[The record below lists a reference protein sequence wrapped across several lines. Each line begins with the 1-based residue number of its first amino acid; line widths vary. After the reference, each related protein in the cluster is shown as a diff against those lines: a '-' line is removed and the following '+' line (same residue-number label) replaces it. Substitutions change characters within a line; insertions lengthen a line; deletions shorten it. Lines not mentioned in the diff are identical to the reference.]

1 MKWIDQKDIFQKRFD
16 DLAQENITGIIT
28 ELNKKIGTY
37 VSHGG
42 VDPSKNISQNQQN
55 QQNPEYKEIIK
66 LTAQIDTIKSK
77 YSALNDDINEFI
89 LTQSKNKSLAAL
101 LKENGEI
108 QQEINKLEK
117 IKDKM
122 KVDVES
128 AVARDELLR
137 SRNTDV
143 SRHKLF
149 LLDRPIRKDTIPY
162 LWVFA
167 IFFIGIGLI
176 IFKMG
181 IPGIPSTGSFSEI
194 IGMVLQLLTSKLV
207 LGTLLV
213 TALIVIIFLSL
224 TVAGVFKK

>member
-42 VDPSKNISQNQQN
+42 VNPDKTIRQN
-55 QQNPEYKEIIK
+55 QQNPEYNEIVK
-66 LTAQIDTIKSK
+66 LTSKIDNIKNK

-89 LTQSKNKSLAAL
+89 LTQSKNKSLAVL

-149 LLDRPIRKDTIPY
+149 LLDN
-162 LWVFA
+162 V
-167 IFFIGIGLI
+167 
-176 IFKMG
+176 
-181 IPGIPSTGSFSEI
+181 
-194 IGMVLQLLTSKLV
+194 
-207 LGTLLV
+207 
-213 TALIVIIFLSL
+213 
-224 TVAGVFKK
+224 

>member
-16 DLAQENITGIIT
+16 DLAQENIRGIIT

-42 VDPSKNISQNQQN
+42 VNPAKNISPN
-55 QQNPEYKEIIK
+55 QQNPEYNEIVK
-66 LTAQIDTIKSK
+66 LTAKIDNIKNK

-89 LTQSKNKSLAAL
+89 LTQSKNKSLAVL

>member
-1 MKWIDQKDIFQKRFD
+1 
-16 DLAQENITGIIT
+16 
-28 ELNKKIGTY
+28 
-37 VSHGG
+37 
-42 VDPSKNISQNQQN
+42 
-55 QQNPEYKEIIK
+55 
-66 LTAQIDTIKSK
+66 
-77 YSALNDDINEFI
+77 
-89 LTQSKNKSLAAL
+89 
-101 LKENGEI
+101 
-108 QQEINKLEK
+108 
-117 IKDKM
+117 M

-181 IPGIPSTGSFSEI
+181 IPDIPSTGSFSEI